1 MTTSL
6 EGVRQGGLNMNE
18 ASVTIYNDGN
28 RRLEFKHFVSRY
40 CLVKICSIG
49 IQVDTTSERRIDPI

>member
-1 MTTSL
+1 
-6 EGVRQGGLNMNE
+6 MNE